1 MKGGSSG
8 GTLLEMVRRGE
19 ASAEGQRRRGWVAA
33 VKEALGCLDFT
44 VIVANVA
51 VTVLGCGGSGINP
64 IVEVS

>member
-8 GTLLEMVRRGE
+8 GTLLEMVRLGE

-44 VIVANVA
+44 VFVANEA
-51 VTVLGCGGSGINP
+51 TVMLGCGGLEINP
-64 IVEVS
+64 TVEIS